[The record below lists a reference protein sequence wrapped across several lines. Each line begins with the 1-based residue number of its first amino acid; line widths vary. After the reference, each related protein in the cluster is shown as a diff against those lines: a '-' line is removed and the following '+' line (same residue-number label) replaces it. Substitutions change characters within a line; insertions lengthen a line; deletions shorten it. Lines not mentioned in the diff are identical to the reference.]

1 LGPQSRWAY
10 DAEGRPVSVET
21 AGRTVNFGYDIAGRE
36 TERLLDTGPILAQ
49 AWDVN
54 HRLTEQT
61 VSTVAGGGQPAS
73 GAHRA
78 RLIQRRGCH
87 YRADG
92 YIDAIED
99 RIHGTRRFELDDA
112 GRITS
117 VQGTGWSEMYAYDS
131 AGQLIDSRSPGDPGE
146 QGPRTYAGSLVQ
158 RAGDLNYRHDAQGR
172 VVLRQKKRLSAKPD
186 TWRLGCRG
194 PARRCGDARRF
205 AVALPLRPAR
215 PPDRQAAFYPG
226 REGRRRAGGFPLGRR
241 GHRGRVTNGVR
252 ATTWNWEPGSFRVIS
267 QTERQSLRDA
277 PQQGIDQRFFSI
289 VTDVIGTPTEL
300 VDTTGNLAWRSETTL
315 WGRALSS
322 LTATASTPLRFAGQY
337 FDAES
342 QLHYNYA
349 RYYDPASGGYHSAD
363 PLGLGGGTNPHG
375 YVPNPMFWIDP
386 FGLAKRKKCDG
397 DTGNVQTLSGWTG
410 KEPDPPHITR
420 AGPQDVLALQQQI
433 GHPVKR
439 AGARDQGVP
448 GKYFASH
455 AERQRGAGPQCSC

>member
-1 LGPQSRWAY
+1 VLAETVNGHTVASAYDILGRRVFRGTPSGAQSRWTY

-36 TERLLDTGPILAQ
+36 TERLLDTGTILAQ

-78 RLIQRRGCH
+78 RLIQRRGYH

-117 VQGTGWSEMYAYDS
+117 VQGTGWSETYAYDS
-131 AGQLIDSRSPGDPGE
+131 AGQLIDSRAPGDPGE

-158 RAGDLNYRHDAQGR
+158 RAGDLNYRHDTQGR

-186 TWRLGCRG
+186 TWHYVWDAEDRLVG
-194 PARRCGDARRF
+194 
-205 AVALPLRPAR
+205 VVT
-215 PPDRQAAFYPG
+215 PDGSRWRY
-226 REGRRRAGGFPLGRR
+226 RYDPLGRR
-241 GHRGRVTNGVR
+241 IAKQRFTPDGKAVAEQVDFHWDAVVIAEQVTNGVR
-252 ATTWNWEPGSFRVIS
+252 ATTWNWEPGSFRVLS
-267 QTERQSLRDA
+267 QTERQSLRDT
-277 PQQGIDQRFFSI
+277 PQQWIDQRFLSI

-300 VDTTGNLAWRSETTL
+300 LDTTGNLAL
-315 WGRALSS
+315 RALSS

-349 RYYDPASGGYHSAD
+349 RYYDPASGGYHSTD
-363 PLGLGGGTNPHG
+363 PLCLGGGTNPHG

-397 DTGNVQTLSGWTG
+397 DTGNVQTL
-410 KEPDPPHITR
+410 R
-420 AGPQDVLALQQQI
+420 AG
-433 GHPVKR
+433 R
-439 AGARDQGVP
+439 ARSRVHRISP
-448 GKYFASH
+448 
-455 AERQRGAGPQCSC
+455 ERTRRTSWTSSSR